1 MTADAI
7 IGHNGFLL
15 GGEASYNV
23 TTGKI
28 DKYAAGV
35 GFSAPEY
42 AVALLAADKF
52 KNYAASYYHRVSR
65 DVEAGAKATYKTSDN
80 KVVLEVGSK
89 TYLDSAAFIK
99 AKINNSGVLTLG
111 YTQALRPGV
120 KASFGVQV
128 ETAKLNGPHD
138 SHAHK
143 VGASFVFE
151 G

>member
-15 GGEASYNV
+15 GGEASYNT

-28 DKYAAGV
+28 DKYAAGL

-52 KNYAASYYHRVSR
+52 KNYSASYYHRVSR
-65 DVEAGAKATYKTSDN
+65 DVEAGAKATYKSSDS

-89 TYLDSAAFIK
+89 TYLDSAAFVK

-120 KASFGVQV
+120 RASFGVQV
-128 ETAKLNGPHD
+128 ETTKLNGSHD
-138 SHAHK
+138 AHAHR
-143 VGASFVFE
+143 VGASFTFE